1 MFLQP
6 LTDRAGVAAVLTI
19 IMALV
24 LWRMESHYPCSHV
37 FHHDIDSPVVA
48 LEISHTPDDINAV
61 LHRNDK
67 DEEQAPLIE
76 HVIWLATLCDLFF
89 IPCYAFFLWASARL
103 FINRMQPLT
112 ILIGAMVLFDYMENW
127 QIFRALDGANPAIYI
142 PSLIKWGLFAL
153 VLLWTA
159 IVLLRSSEQVYS
171 LETRRLLGIAYL
183 VSGLLIAIAVV
194 AGDWIG
200 YSFIE
205 LGTHVFSVLVLIHAV
220 GLLGPYLALRGITQ
234 QYVPDYCEQRHR
246 LAKQGRAAV
255 EPRPAK

>member
-19 IMALV
+19 VVALV
-24 LWRMESHYPCSHV
+24 LSRMESRYPYPHV
-37 FHHDIDSPVVA
+37 FHHDVDSPVVA

-61 LHRNDK
+61 LHRHYKNK
-67 DEEQAPLIE
+67 EQVLAA
-76 HVIWLATLCDLFF
+76 HHAIWLATLWDLFF

-103 FINRMQPLT
+103 FTARTQPL
-112 ILIGAMVLFDYMENW
+112 ILLIAAMALLDYVENW
-127 QIFRALDGANPAIYI
+127 QIFRALDGANPAIYV
-142 PSLIKWGLFAL
+142 PSLMKWGLFAL
-153 VLLWTA
+153 VLFWTA
-159 IVLLRSSEQVYS
+159 VVLLRSSGQVYS

-205 LGTHVFSVLVLIHAV
+205 LGTQLFSILVLIHAV

-234 QYVPDYCEQRHR
+234 QFVPDYGEQRHA

-255 EPRPAK
+255 EPRLAP